1 MIKFTLY
8 TIPLS
13 RSRSIRELEEC
24 RKPPTSSTSA
34 YSQKMLPPAR
44 ASASSATNIS
54 SLREKLA
61 AVKTV
66 SSSSSHLASP
76 VTPRRR
82 FLMQTGEQRTHE
94 SAVLGPSAIQRTSL
108 SSSPYTS
115 SSSSTSYLLSP
126 RPVR

>member
-1 MIKFTLY
+1 MF
-8 TIPLS
+8 PLS

-24 RKPPTSSTSA
+24 RKPPTSTTNSL
-34 YSQKMLPPAR
+34 KMLPPVR
-44 ASASSATNIS
+44 ASASSTSNIS

-66 SSSSSHLASP
+66 TSSPSHLASP

-82 FLMQTGEQRTHE
+82 FLMQPGEQRSTNE
-94 SAVLGPSAIQRTSL
+94 SAVLGLSANQRTSL